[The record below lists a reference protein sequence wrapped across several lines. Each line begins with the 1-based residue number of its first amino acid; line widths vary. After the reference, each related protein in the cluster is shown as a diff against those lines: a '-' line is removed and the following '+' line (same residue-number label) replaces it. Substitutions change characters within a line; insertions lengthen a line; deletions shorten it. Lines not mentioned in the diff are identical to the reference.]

1 MLMDL
6 ARFKRLA
13 VEDRRA
19 GRSPVKRL
27 ATDLPVLRKDYLGPA
42 DVVGE
47 RQLRFTISTA
57 AVDRAQDVI
66 DQAGWD
72 LSGFQRNPVVL
83 WQHNSWDMP
92 IGKCVDVGL
101 EAGALRA
108 TVEFV
113 RSDMPMG
120 IGELADTVLMMC
132 KEGFLSATSVGFRPL
147 EFDVTT
153 DPSRGADDYFPGFD
167 FRKQDLTEFSIVTIP
182 CNANAVIDPAHRDG
196 GADPLAAIR
205 DMVSAAAPA
214 TALRSKAMRRLQ
226 FDRRFPA

>member
-13 VEDRRA
+13 VDARRPGQTA
-19 GRSPVKRL
+19 TKRL
-27 ATDLPVLRKDYLGPA
+27 AADIPVLRKEYTGPA
-42 DVVGE
+42 EVLGE

-57 AVDRAQDVI
+57 AVDRAQDVV

-72 LSGFQRNPVVL
+72 LSGYLRNPVVL
-83 WQHNSWDMP
+83 WQHDNWSMP
-92 IGKCVDVGL
+92 IGKCVAIGL

-113 RSDMPMG
+113 RSDMPMDVG
-120 IGELADTVLMMC
+120 LMADTVLMMC

-147 EFDVTT
+147 DFDVTS
-153 DPSRGADDYFPGFD
+153 DPSRGADEWLPGFD
-167 FRKQDLTEFSIVTIP
+167 FRRQDLTEFSIVTVP
-182 CNANAVIDPAHRDG
+182 CNPDAVIDPAHRDG
-196 GADPLAAIR
+196 AADPMATIR

-214 TALRSKAMRRLQ
+214 ATTRAKAQRRLQ